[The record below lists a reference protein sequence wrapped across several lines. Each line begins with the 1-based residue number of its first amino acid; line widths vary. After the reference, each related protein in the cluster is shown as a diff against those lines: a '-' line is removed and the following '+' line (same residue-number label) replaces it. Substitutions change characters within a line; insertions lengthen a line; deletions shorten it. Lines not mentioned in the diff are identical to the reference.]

1 MTKELIGAFE
11 IKEEQLDELAFITYK
26 DMNIYLNLNQKWELS
41 NSGKTIY
48 IVQVVD
54 NKEFAKKVLAEIT
67 DCSVS
72 FEVFA
77 DDFETMEKEAD
88 VLANLAPNVYV
99 KIPITNTKGESSI
112 PLIKK
117 LAAKGYHLNVTA
129 IFTLKQVQEVV
140 DTLNPEVNSIVSVF
154 AGRIADTGVDAVELM
169 KKAAEI
175 CKQNPN
181 AELLWA
187 SCREFYNI
195 MEAEE
200 CGCQIITV
208 QNSILAK
215 SKNYGKDLEE
225 YSLETVR
232 GFFKDASGLGFS
244 IL

>member
-1 MTKELIGAFE
+1 MKSLNDLNVKIYADGADLKEMLE
-11 IKEEQLDELAFITYK
+11 IYK
-26 DMNIYLNLNQKWELS
+26 NDYVKGFTTNPSLMKQGGVTDY
-41 NSGKTIY
+41 
-48 IVQVVD
+48 
-54 NKEFAKKVLAEIT
+54 KEFAKKVLAEIT

-140 DTLNPEVNSIVSVF
+140 DALNPEVNSIVSVF
-154 AGRIADTGVDAVELM
+154 AGCIADTGVDAVELM
-169 KKAAEI
+169 KKAAKI

>member
-1 MTKELIGAFE
+1 MKNLSDLKVKIFADGADLNEMLFIYKNDF
-11 IKEEQLDELAFITYK
+11 IKGFTTNPSLMKKGGVTDY
-26 DMNIYLNLNQKWELS
+26 
-41 NSGKTIY
+41 
-48 IVQVVD
+48 
-54 NKEFAKKVLAEIT
+54 KEFAKKVLSEIT

-88 VLANLAPNVYV
+88 ILAGLAPNVYV
-99 KIPITNTKGESSI
+99 KIPITNSKGESSI

-117 LAAKGYHLNVTA
+117 LSNKGYHLNITA
-129 IFTLKQVQEVV
+129 IFTLEQVKQVIAV
-140 DTLNPEVNSIVSVF
+140 LNPNVKNIVSVF

-195 MEAEE
+195 IEAEQA
-200 CGCQIITV
+200 GCQIITV
-208 QNSILAK
+208 PNSILAK
-215 SKNYGKDLEE
+215 SKNYGKDLEA
-225 YSLETVR
+225 YSLETVQ
-232 GFFKDASGLGFS
+232 GFFKDASSLGFS

>member
-1 MTKELIGAFE
+1 MKSLNDLNVKIYADGADLKEMLE
-11 IKEEQLDELAFITYK
+11 IYK
-26 DMNIYLNLNQKWELS
+26 NDYVKGFTTNPSLMKQGGVTDY
-41 NSGKTIY
+41 
-48 IVQVVD
+48 
-54 NKEFAKKVLAEIT
+54 KEFAKKVLAEIT

-99 KIPITNTKGESSI
+99 KIPIMNTKGESSI

-140 DTLNPEVNSIVSVF
+140 DTLNPEVNNIVSVF